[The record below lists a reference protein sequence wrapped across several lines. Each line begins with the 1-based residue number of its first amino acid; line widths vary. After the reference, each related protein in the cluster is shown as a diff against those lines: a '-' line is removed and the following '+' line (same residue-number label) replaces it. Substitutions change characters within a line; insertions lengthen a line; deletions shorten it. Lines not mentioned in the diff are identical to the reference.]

1 MLRLILAILLFAASL
16 LCVLPI
22 PAKQF
27 WYLAIAIGE
36 FPWVT
41 IIASLILLVWIGY
54 ARTYR
59 LPAVIFC
66 LCAII
71 LFSRPLFS
79 AAIIGRHLDERL
91 ARAFRIRTADLKEP
105 HRAQPFSLTQMIS
118 GIGAE
123 SMPFTNHQYAPGGN
137 EHSLRF
143 YPSAVAG
150 IRPCLIMVHGGSWK
164 SGNNGELP
172 NVNDYYARSGYA
184 VASINYRLASQ
195 AKSPAPQE
203 DVAMAFKWLKA
214 HVAELNIDTT
224 SFVLMGRSAGG
235 QIVLTAAYSLH
246 EPGLRGV
253 VSFYGPTDM
262 LFAWDNPHNQLV
274 MRHRDVLSD
283 FFGGPPNGLRQ
294 KYLDGSPARMVTAQ
308 TVPTLIVHGMLD
320 EHVHFKESEIL
331 DSVLQRAGV
340 PHLLLGLPWAT
351 HGCEYSLNGPS
362 GQLAVY
368 AGERFMYSVTQGS
381 LRKP

>member
-1 MLRLILAILLFAASL
+1 MIRLILSVIFFAASL

-22 PAKQF
+22 PAKQL
-27 WYLAIAIGE
+27 WYLAIAVGE

-41 IIASLILLVWIGY
+41 IILSLLLLIWVS
-54 ARTYR
+54 RRRRYR
-59 LPAVIFC
+59 VPAMLFA
-66 LCAII
+66 LCAVA

-79 AAIIGRHLDERL
+79 AAIIAHHLDERL
-91 ARAFRIRTADLKEP
+91 AGAFRVRTADLKAP
-105 HRAQPFSLTQMIS
+105 HRQQPFSLTQMIS
-118 GIGAE
+118 GIGAKPV
-123 SMPFTNHQYAPGGN
+123 PFTNHQYAPGGD

-143 YPSAVAG
+143 YPAALPG
-150 IRPCLIMVHGGSWK
+150 PRPCLVMVHGGSWK

-172 NVNDYYARSGYA
+172 NVNDYYARAGYA

-203 DVAMAFKWLKA
+203 DVAMAFGWLKA
-214 HVAELNIDTT
+214 HAATLNIDTT
-224 SFVLMGRSAGG
+224 AFVLMGRSAGG
-235 QIVLTAAYSLH
+235 QIVLTAAYTLH

-262 LFAWDNPHNQLV
+262 LFAWNDAHNQLV
-274 MRHRDVLSD
+274 MRHRDVLTD
-283 FFGGPPNGLRQ
+283 FYGGSPDTLRQ
-294 KYLDGSPARMVTAQ
+294 RYLDGSPARMVTAQ
-308 TVPTLIVHGMLD
+308 TVPTLMVHGMLD
-320 EHVHFKESEIL
+320 QHVHFRESEIL
-331 DSVLQRAGV
+331 DSALQRAGV

-368 AGERFMYSVTQGS
+368 SAERFMYAVTQGA
-381 LRKP
+381 LRQ